1 MLKVT
6 SLLLIAAL
14 FLTGTINAQTLT
26 AATTP
31 ANNADL
37 RQIFAAENA
46 EIKAAS
52 NELDAK
58 KMNRLPR
65 QQTQNNWSGTKTALV
80 VVLAVVIVGALYVI
94 VKNTKRCVERRPS
107 GCDLVNDPNC
117 VCVREER

>member
-1 MLKVT
+1 MLKIT

-31 ANNADL
+31 ANNAGL
-37 RQIFAAENA
+37 RQAFAAETA

-52 NELDAK
+52 NEIDEK
-58 KMNRLPR
+58 QMNRMPR

-107 GCDLVNDPNC
+107 GCDLVNDPDC